1 LAEHHIGPGARYP
14 MRDVPPGI
22 VTHVTVEEIYGQ
34 GPWREDTDE

>member
-1 LAEHHIGPGARYP
+1 